1 MKKWLILALALTC
14 LAKPRS
20 NDFDVAKVIEKAIAQ
35 EESGNLQEAL
45 KEWIRAWY
53 VTFPTQKVYD
63 SLQSAF
69 QKLLGSHM
77 EKSEFDSAW
86 SLLEQA
92 EIYFPNS
99 YSFARFRL
107 YIPFA
112 KQDFNRTIFYANEL
126 LKVYGSEQDKADEIH
141 FYAGHAY
148 QKMKAYSA
156 ALEHLEL
163 VGPNFDTPRSVLVL
177 RGDCY
182 YHRGDLKKANELL
195 ESAQKLQETSDVA
208 AVIQKIAKETPLDT
222 NLAASPP
229 TPHFIIRVA
238 KAELDSVTQLL
249 APLLETIFTDLA
261 QTLQFYPE
269 SPITV
274 IVYSGDKALS
284 AKLGNPNWAAGV
296 YDGEIRI
303 PDSELKKSPR
313 QLETLLRHETMH
325 LFLDN
330 FTRNQIPVWMN
341 EGIAQYYEQPF
352 SFDEGGFT
360 RREEAPLPPSVR
372 ETQSLAL
379 KQNRILKMD
388 QLASPFIRLSREGAE
403 QAYGQSLLMIKYLV
417 ESQGQ
422 WKLRRLLQEIYQG
435 KQYEVALRLIT
446 GLTPEEFLGAWVAH
460 QKNAW
465 KL

>member
-1 MKKWLILALALTC
+1 MKKWVFLAVALSC
-14 LAKPRS
+14 VEKPGC
-20 NDFDVAKVIEKAIAQ
+20 NDFDVAAVVEKAVAL
-35 EESGNLQEAL
+35 EEAGNLQEAL
-45 KEWIRAWY
+45 KTWIRAWY
-53 VTFPTQKVYD
+53 VAFPTQRVYD

-77 EKSEFDSAW
+77 EKSEYDQAW
-86 SLLEQA
+86 ELLDQA
-92 EIYFPNS
+92 EMYFPNS
-99 YSFARFRL
+99 YSFSRFRL

-112 KQDFNRTIFYANEL
+112 KQDFNRTIFYADEL
-126 LKVYGSEQDKADEIH
+126 LKAFGSDQSKADEIH
-141 FYAGHAY
+141 FYTGHAY

-163 VGPNFDTPRSVLVL
+163 VGPKFDTPRSVLVL

-182 YHRGDLKKANELL
+182 YHRGDLKKATELL
-195 ESAQKLQETSDVA
+195 EAAQKLEVTSDVA
-208 AVIQKIAKETPLDT
+208 AVIQKISRETPLDT
-222 NLAASPP
+222 NLAASAP
-229 TPHFIIRVA
+229 TPHFIVRA
-238 KAELDSVTQLL
+238 DKTELDSVTQVL
-249 APLLETIFTDLA
+249 APLLETIFTDLG

-269 SPITV
+269 TPITV
-274 IVYSGDKALS
+274 IVYAGDKALS

-303 PDSELKKSPR
+303 PSSELKKSQR

-372 ETQSLAL
+372 EVQSQAL

-388 QLASPFIRLSREGAE
+388 QLSSPFVRMNRESAE
-403 QAYGQSLLMIKYLV
+403 QAYGQSLLMIKFLV

-435 KQYEVALRLIT
+435 NQYQVALRLVT
-446 GLTPEEFLGAWVAH
+446 GLNPDEFLSAWVAH